1 MTRTRCRA
9 PTYSSML
16 GGRSMPWR
24 RSAILFLTSS
34 LPQPATALTAPVSLP
49 LLAQQLFEVHP
60 LSQVILRM
68 RLMMTTQENRLVLA
82 QPHVGRGVRGPT
94 WDVGS
99 EVPRGTWG
107 PRSHVGRGVRG
118 PTWDVGS
125 EVPRGTWGPTFVCL
139 NKGRTYSRSDE

>member
-82 QPHVGRGVRGPT
+82 QPHVGLRTPT
-94 WDVGS
+94 
-99 EVPRGTWG
+99 
-107 PRSHVGRGVRG
+107 SHVGLRT
-118 PTWDVGS
+118 PTSHVGL
-125 EVPRGTWGPTFVCL
+125 RTPTSHVGL
-139 NKGRTYSRSDE
+139 RTPTSHVGLR